1 MNGKEIIAL
10 IPARAGSKRIKG
22 KNIRNLNGHPLLAYA
37 IAASREA
44 GIFSRIIVST
54 DSMKYAQIATQYGAE
69 TPFLRPAEYATEF
82 SPDIEWIMHA
92 LNNIDSNPSAF
103 AIVRTT
109 SPLRRGATIR
119 RAWEA
124 FQACHEA
131 DSLRSIERVRQH
143 PGKMWRISDD
153 GRTMTPLIDQSDLE
167 VAWHAGQ
174 IQSLP
179 PIYVQNSALEIA
191 WVDAVKVTGT
201 REGSV
206 QMPFFT
212 EEIEGIAL
220 DYEDEWERV
229 ESLVRK
235 DPGLLPSV
243 EAPTS
248 PATYV

>member
-1 MNGKEIIAL
+1 MRGNEIVAF
-10 IPARAGSKRIKG
+10 IPARSGSQRIKG

-37 IAASREA
+37 IAAAREA

-54 DSMKYAQIATQYGAE
+54 DSTEYAQLSRKYGAE
-69 TPFLRPAEYATEF
+69 VPFMRPVQFATGS
-82 SPDIEWIMHA
+82 SPDIEWILHA
-92 LNNIDSNPSAF
+92 LENIDSVPSAF
-103 AIVRTT
+103 AIIRPT

-119 RAWEA
+119 KAW
-124 FQACHEA
+124 QALQTCREA
-131 DSLRSIERVRQH
+131 DSLRAVERVRQH

-153 GRTMTPLIDQSDLE
+153 GRTMTPLLDQSDLK

-174 IQSLP
+174 LQALP

-191 WVDAVKVTGT
+191 WVDAVLKSGT
-201 REGSV
+201 REGYV

-229 ESLVRK
+229 VRLVNK
-235 DPGLLPSV
+235 NPSLLPSV
-243 EAPTS
+243 EEAI
-248 PATYV
+248 YD